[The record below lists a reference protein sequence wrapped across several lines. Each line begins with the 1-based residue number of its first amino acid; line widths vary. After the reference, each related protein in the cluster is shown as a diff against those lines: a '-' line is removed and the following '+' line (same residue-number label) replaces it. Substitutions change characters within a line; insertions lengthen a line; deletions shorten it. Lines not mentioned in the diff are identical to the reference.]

1 MSRLPAALAR
11 GVFVTGTDTEVGKS
25 LIAAALIHR
34 YNHDGQPCIGMKP
47 VAAGADWRQGPEG
60 PYWHNDDV
68 ALLDQASP
76 IRAPQAWRCP
86 YLFEPPIAPHVA
98 ARQAG
103 IRIDLDTLR
112 SRYLQLRDI
121 APAVVVEGAG
131 GWLVLVDEQ
140 HTLADLAVAL
150 QLPVVL
156 VVGLRLGCI
165 SHALLTA
172 QAIAASGLT
181 LAGWVGNHIDPRML
195 VQQENI
201 ATLQER
207 LHAPCLGIVPRL
219 EPVDLARAAEYLE
232 WPQQPPLSPP

>member
-1 MSRLPAALAR
+1 MSIPASLAH

-34 YNHDGQPCIGMKP
+34 YNASGQPCIGMKP
-47 VAAGADWRQGPEG
+47 VAAGADWRQDDAGG
-60 PYWHNDDV
+60 YWHNDDV

-76 IRAPQAWRCP
+76 IRAPQALRCP

-103 IRIDLDTLR
+103 VQINLDTLR
-112 SRYLQLRDI
+112 ERYLQLRDY
-121 APAVVVEGAG
+121 APTVVVEGAG
-131 GWLVLVDEQ
+131 GWLVPVDDK

-150 QLPVVL
+150 RLPVVL

-172 QAIAASGLT
+172 QAIAASGLP
-181 LAGWVGNHIDPRML
+181 LAGWVANHIDPQML
-195 VQQENI
+195 VQQDNI
-201 ATLQER
+201 ATLQQR
-207 LHAPCLGIVPRL
+207 LQAPCLGIVPRL
-219 EPVDLARAAEYLE
+219 ETVDVARAAGYLG
-232 WPQQPPLSPP
+232 WPAA